1 MFISRCSLMHLF
13 FFLKKLRPIFFTTNS
28 GMIQLFENPC
38 LIQSFSGVQFSQN
51 FLRVLSIYNA
61 TFPYCWFC
69 FFVVYNKH
77 KLHGKVQRILL
88 AKISRGSTLLSSFYL
103 LGFCAIIQQK
113 LSRKGVC
120 YPVRYYGYF

>member
-1 MFISRCSLMHLF
+1 MLTDVLIF
-13 FFLKKLRPIFFTTNS
+13 FFKNYVQFFFTYQTNS
-28 GMIQLFENPC
+28 GMVQLFENPF

-51 FLRVLSIYNA
+51 FLRVISICNA
-61 TFPYCWFC
+61 TVPYCWFC

-103 LGFCAIIQQK
+103 LGFCTIIRQK
-113 LSRKGVC
+113 LSRKGA
-120 YPVRYYGYF
+120 YHPVRYYGYF